1 MKGRMEFSNIF
12 AASPSCCGRLSMT
25 RWSFVC
31 LMEFTLHSVLLQ
43 GVRQISQ
50 LAQCVTAGGQ
60 ADLTTC
66 TILTG
71 SYGHISK
78 RGVNDL
84 FQLKHIEILMTSV
97 LS

>member
-1 MKGRMEFSNIF
+1 MWTSQYDEMVI
-12 AASPSCCGRLSMT
+12 
-25 RWSFVC
+25 C
-31 LMEFTLHSVLLQ
+31 LFD
-43 GVRQISQ
+43 GVYV
-50 LAQCVTAGGQ
+50 AQCVTAGGQ
-60 ADLTTC
+60 ADLTTF

-71 SYGHISK
+71 SCGHISK